1 MKAKTNL
8 SHFGFIV
15 GVEVQQGKLPQEGR
29 RAPPLQEFCI
39 HSKSL
44 LENVNCDAK
53 SWLN

>member
-8 SHFGFIV
+8 SHFDFIV

-39 HSKSL
+39 YSKSL
-44 LENVNCDAK
+44 LENVNSDAK
-53 SWLN
+53 S